1 MKLKNIEAF
10 LLEHEDE
17 RLLEN
22 TPKNFERLNWISG
35 FSGSAGYLVVSLKNL
50 YLFVDGRYTLQAKKQ
65 TKDLKVKVYN
75 ITEFDFLKFLN
86 FFKNKLNN
94 IALDPKTISVSKY
107 EKYKVYC
114 KKNNI
119 NIINL
124 KTSLVDLIWSRNTKT
139 QKTGNIF
146 LLSDK

>member
-22 TPKNFERLNWISG
+22 TPKNFERLSWISG

-65 TKDLKVKVYN
+65 TKDLNSN
-75 ITEFDFLKFLN
+75 IGSLTKDTFL
-86 FFKNKLNN
+86 
-94 IALDPKTISVSKY
+94 
-107 EKYKVYC
+107 
-114 KKNNI
+114 
-119 NIINL
+119 
-124 KTSLVDLIWSRNTKT
+124 
-139 QKTGNIF
+139 
-146 LLSDK
+146 